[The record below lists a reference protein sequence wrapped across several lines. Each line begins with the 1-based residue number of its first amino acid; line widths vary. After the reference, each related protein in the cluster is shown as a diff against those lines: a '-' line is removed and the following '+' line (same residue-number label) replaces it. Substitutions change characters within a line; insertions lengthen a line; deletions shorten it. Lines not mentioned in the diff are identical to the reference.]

1 MFEHSGDPGPAGL
14 DFPLVDLDLQQA
26 CQVPGQFPARL
37 QGTPGRIAVVVLRL
51 GIRSVL
57 KQQFGYFRTSQESGR
72 VQGGP
77 AIPGAAV
84 DRGPVLQHPIDGF
97 DPAGQGRPYQG
108 SQPECRVHP
117 VDVGPV
123 LEVPSHGGEIPVPGR
138 APDTVHLGPGRLGFN
153 CRCHGPA
160 ADPVE
165 RGNDGHQPEQERQQH
180 AAKAVGEH

>member
-1 MFEHSGDPGPAGL
+1 MFEQSGDPGPAGL

-72 VQGGP
+72 VQGRS
-77 AIPGAAV
+77 AIPAAAV

-123 LEVPSHGGEIPVPGR
+123 LEGAVPWRRDPRS
-138 APDTVHLGPGRLGFN
+138 GPRSGYCPPRPWPPWLQLQMPWPS
-153 CRCHGPA
+153 R
-160 ADPVE
+160 
-165 RGNDGHQPEQERQQH
+165 
-180 AAKAVGEH
+180 